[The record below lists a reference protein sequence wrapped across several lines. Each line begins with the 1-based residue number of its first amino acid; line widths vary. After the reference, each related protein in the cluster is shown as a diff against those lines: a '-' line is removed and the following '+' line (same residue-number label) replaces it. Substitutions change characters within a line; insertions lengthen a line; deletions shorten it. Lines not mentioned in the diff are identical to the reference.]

1 MSAHGDGTKA
11 KGLRPTIDS
20 GRKPSRAFV
29 PIIAQPRD
37 NGRSPTRTRSHP
49 VDLPINQFKR
59 AIASGRT
66 PLGAWLGSGA
76 ASTAEALGCVGFDF
90 LVVDMEHTP
99 IDTPQMIDILRAIAG
114 TPAQAIVR
122 PPWND
127 MVMIKRA
134 LDAGAQSLLL
144 PFVQNADEARR
155 AVAYTRYPPE
165 GVRGVA
171 GTHRGSRYGTV
182 ANYLKRA
189 GDEICVIVQIETLSA
204 LGKLDEIA
212 AVPGI
217 DSIFIGPSDLSA
229 SMGHLGDITN
239 PAVQEHLAAA
249 AKACRR
255 AGKPSGIIGPTPEM
269 VARFIDYGYSWVA
282 VGSDMGFMVGRAQE
296 YLSRFRDASSAAG
309 KPATR

>member
-1 MSAHGDGTKA
+1 M
-11 KGLRPTIDS
+11 
-20 GRKPSRAFV
+20 
-29 PIIAQPRD
+29 
-37 NGRSPTRTRSHP
+37 
-49 VDLPINQFKR
+49 DLPINQFKR

-76 ASTAEALGCVGFDF
+76 PSTAEALGCAGFDF

-155 AVAYTRYPPE
+155 AVAYTRYPQD

-182 ANYLKRA
+182 PNYLKRA
-189 GDEICVIVQIETLSA
+189 GEEICVIVQIETLPA
-204 LGKLDEIA
+204 LAKLDEIA
-212 AVPGI
+212 SVPGI

-239 PAVQEHLAAA
+239 AAVQEHLAAA

-269 VARFIDYGYSWVA
+269 VARFIDYGYSWIA
-282 VGSDMGFMVGRAQE
+282 IGSDMGFMVGRAQE
-296 YLSRFRDASSAAG
+296 YLSRFRDAGAAAG
-309 KPATR
+309 KPAPR

>member
-1 MSAHGDGTKA
+1 
-11 KGLRPTIDS
+11 
-20 GRKPSRAFV
+20 
-29 PIIAQPRD
+29 
-37 NGRSPTRTRSHP
+37 
-49 VDLPINQFKR
+49 
-59 AIASGRT
+59 
-66 PLGAWLGSGA
+66 
-76 ASTAEALGCVGFDF
+76 
-90 LVVDMEHTP
+90 
-99 IDTPQMIDILRAIAG
+99 
-114 TPAQAIVR
+114 
-122 PPWND
+122 
-127 MVMIKRA
+127 
-134 LDAGAQSLLL
+134 
-144 PFVQNADEARR
+144 VQNADEARR